1 MLGKKNSWYVMLSE
15 SAISIEKSAKNIYQ
29 DKIVLVSQFG
39 LGDTMLL
46 CGFKD
51 ALEKYYNAPV
61 HFIIKPTHQV
71 VMNMYGIKDYSVEV
85 FEEDELR
92 EFVNKNSK
100 VKIGEYFVAHP
111 NYLNDDYKLVNE
123 FLNFKISFFDVFKKT
138 LGLPDDAH
146 FEYPTITPVIS
157 DLLKR
162 KLEKIAPL
170 EKIVLISPET
180 FSTNIIMPEAI
191 EAEVEKFTNNGY
203 KVISNVINKGNKIK
217 GSIYV
222 PMTVEDAVALAI
234 NCHHVISVRSGF
246 CDLIAP
252 FLKKMTVYYPNIRT
266 YKLYSFSYLNNKEIE
281 EIIAP
286 DYRLKKLGPCIQLD
300 QKSDEKIYRFCIT
313 LFRRKER
320 KDAIKYCIFGLQVWV
335 VKKFKKYR
343 QHYLFGFIPIY
354 KEISQ

>member
-1 MLGKKNSWYVMLSE
+1 MVVSSKISEELDKSKIANKIILLG
-15 SAISIEKSAKNIYQ
+15 
-29 DKIVLVSQFG
+29 QFG

-71 VMNMYGIKDYSVEV
+71 VMKMYRIEDYSVKV

-123 FLNFKISFFDVFKKT
+123 FLNFKMSFFDVFKKT
-138 LGLPDDAH
+138 LGLPDDAR
-146 FEYPTITPVIS
+146 FEYPTTAPVIS
-157 DLLKR
+157 ELLKR
-162 KLEKIAPL
+162 KIEKIAPL
-170 EKIVLISPET
+170 EKIVLISPEA
-180 FSTNIIMPEAI
+180 FSTNKIIPEPL
-191 EAEVEKFTNNGY
+191 EAEVKKFTNNGY
-203 KVISNVINKGNKIK
+203 KVISNVINENNKIK

-222 PMTVEDAVALAI
+222 PMTVEDAIALAI

-252 FLKKMTVYYPNIRT
+252 FLRKMTVYYPDIRT

-286 DYRLKKLGPCIQLD
+286 DYRLKKIGPCLQLE
-300 QKSDEKIYRFCIT
+300 QRNDEMLFRFCIT
-313 LFRRKER
+313 LFRKKER
-320 KDAIKYCIFGLQVWV
+320 KDSIKYCIFGIQIWV
-335 VKKFKKYR
+335 VKKFRKCR
-343 QHYLFGFIPIY
+343 LHHLFGLIPIY
-354 KEISQ
+354 KEISR